1 MSHLYVRYVTNKY
14 CAAVIVFDGYG
25 DPTAKYATHL
35 RTGDCVRATVLMWG
49 PQYTVC
55 VMVITGGQSSNKVEP
70 SSVIVML
77 LSVYTHLTNGDH
89 VRGIEFLG

>member
-1 MSHLYVRYVTNKY
+1 MLKHMMSIH
-14 CAAVIVFDGYG
+14 
-25 DPTAKYATHL
+25 
-35 RTGDCVRATVLMWG
+35 MWR

-77 LSVYTHLTNGDH
+77 LSVYTHLTIGDP
-89 VRGIEFLG
+89 VTWYRVFLG